1 MSCSSSVLK
10 KKCNVILPAFS
21 TKVPILKH
29 EVKYLSNIKSDVVSL
44 FFISAPQK
52 GLFYLMCTGS
62 YLISQPGSTLITALV
77 KVREQLAS
85 QLAKKAVS
93 KKWRLIYAQAT
104 QSKMCFLK

>member
-1 MSCSSSVLK
+1 MSFK

-29 EVKYLSNIKSDVVSL
+29 EVKYLSNIKSGVVSL
-44 FFISAPQK
+44 FFFSAPPPQK